1 MFRALRVA
9 PPTRSVES
17 ASREALYRS
26 QADRLTMTSRFGSSK
41 PTDNFPFPASAITQA
56 PRAVPSSAAALTLAT
71 SAIIP
76 NAAIVIVVAL
86 RPCVGEKELGTAAAM
101 PAHSRPAVILSSTGS
116 ATGFVGS
123 VQ

>member
-41 PTDNFPFPASAITQA
+41 PTDNFPFPASAII
-56 PRAVPSSAAALTLAT
+56 PN
-71 SAIIP
+71 SAIL
-76 NAAIVIVVAL
+76 IVVAL